1 MSIQMIQVEQ
11 GTDINTLLQS
21 KGIPWKHEADG
32 YPLVKQ
38 DSQQQNM
45 YFVIPPAA
53 CPIDAPWATVVSYA
67 ENYYD
72 AAITQNEAI
81 RLTKPYE
88 FIQAV
93 IAAIVGDA
101 SSFIDNQDWNTEIK
115 SYIRDNLLRPGVIAF
130 LEGKGDIVLV
140 T

>member
-1 MSIQMIQVEQ
+1 MSIQMVKVADGE
-11 GTDINTLLQS
+11 DINTFLQS
-21 KGIPWKHEADG
+21 KGIPWKHETDG
-32 YPLVKQ
+32 YPLVKADTQ
-38 DSQQQNM
+38 DSNT

-53 CPIDAPWATVVSYA
+53 CPIDTPWATVVSYA
-67 ENYYD
+67 QNYYD

-93 IAAIVGDA
+93 IAAIVSDA
-101 SSFIDNQDWNTEIK
+101 SSFIDNQDWNSEIK
-115 SYIRDNLLRPGVIAF
+115 SYIRDKLLRPGVIAF